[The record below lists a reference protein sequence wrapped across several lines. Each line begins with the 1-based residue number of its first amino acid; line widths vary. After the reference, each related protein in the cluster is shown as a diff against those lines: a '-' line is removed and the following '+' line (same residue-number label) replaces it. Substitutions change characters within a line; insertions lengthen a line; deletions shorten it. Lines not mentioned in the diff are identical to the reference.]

1 MLVVCLSTGLL
12 LWAMTAK
19 KCRTSAKKIPSK
31 KGSKIVQS
39 LGIHVEVQKKKNMRI
54 KNPRINGI
62 SALHQQPRHPSSR
75 RPFRNAPLA

>member
-39 LGIHVEVQKKKNMRI
+39 LGIHVEVQKKKRI
-54 KNPRINGI
+54 FESKIQELMAFLPFTSSHGT
-62 SALHQQPRHPSSR
+62 HQVGA
-75 RPFRNAPLA
+75 PFAMLR